1 MAVPVSLPK
10 EQPRSITASA
20 MKVEKRKTETQ
31 KRLTAD
37 WQDQAFKYIYLV
49 PELNYASR
57 FYSRMLKKIKIFPA
71 IRKADETLE
80 PIKEG
85 LPVDLLDRIQDP
97 GGGRSAILGSYGRLM
112 FVVGEGYLLGVDLK
126 RDTERWQF
134 VWSKELVF
142 EDNGAITWKR
152 TSTSAGETYPASRAV
167 AYRMWMPAPDES
179 GAAESPMRAIM
190 EVAEELVLL
199 TRAVRA
205 TSVSRMV
212 NGMLKIPSEL
222 SFGSDVPGADDD
234 PENNPFLRNLIDHIT
249 GAIENAGS
257 AEAATPFFAE
267 GAAEFLAELVWEKLH
282 DPATD
287 YMEKELRAE
296 AITRCAWG
304 LDLPPEVIKGM
315 TEANH
320 WTGRQITHDMWR
332 SHGAPVAEQFCDDLC
347 DGYLRPALREAKNE
361 DGGLAYPNWDKVV
374 IGFDDSEVVISPD
387 RSEDADRAWDRG
399 TIKMP
404 DYLKLKG
411 ISIDAQADEET
422 VQMFLALKLRNP
434 DLLPKKYL
442 PDGWV
447 TDAERQQ
454 QQRGPVAAPEDERD
468 AEEGPPPPGPAGVSR
483 RESRKLSLQGAA
495 TIALLRCREVAGAR
509 IRQQHKKVPEVLALT
524 DGKPNALV
532 ASILGQERLMV
543 LGTKEPIALVKDGT
557 NLFLDYCH
565 DTQVDETQA
574 KALAQM
580 IEVFAART
588 LYERRTPEL
597 TSGIIAQILRACEVS
612 EAIEEDVVKGN
623 NHALAFVEA
632 REA

>member
-1 MAVPVSLPK
+1 MAVPTSLPK
-10 EQPRSITASA
+10 EQPRSLTASA
-20 MKVEKRKTETQ
+20 MKVEARKTETH

-57 FYSRMLKKIKIFPA
+57 FYSRMLKKIKLFPA
-71 IRKADETLE
+71 TRKPDESLE
-80 PIKEG
+80 PIKDG
-85 LPVDLLDRIQDP
+85 LPVELLDRIQDP
-97 GGGRSAILGSYGRLM
+97 GGGRSSILGSYGRLM
-112 FVVGEGYLLGVDLK
+112 FTVGEGYLLGVDLK
-126 RDTERWQF
+126 KDTERWQF
-134 VWSKELVF
+134 VWAKELTF
-142 EDNGAITWKR
+142 EEGGAIIWKR
-152 TSTSAGETYPASRAV
+152 TSTSTGTTYSKNAAV

-179 GAAESPMRAIM
+179 GSAESPMRAVM
-190 EVAEELVLL
+190 EIAEELVLL

-287 YMEKELRAE
+287 YMEKELRTE

-347 DGYLRPALREAKNE
+347 DAYLRPALKEGKYEAWKE
-361 DGGLAYPNWDKVV
+361 VV
-374 IGFDDSEVVISPD
+374 IGYDDSEVVISPD

-411 ISIDAQADEET
+411 ISLDAQADEET
-422 VQMFLALKLRNP
+422 IQMFLALKLRNP

-442 PDGWV
+442 PEGWV
-447 TDAERQQ
+447 TDAARQQ

-483 RESRKLSLQGAA
+483 RESRKLSLEGAA
-495 TIALLRCREVAGAR
+495 TIALHRCREVAGAR
-509 IRQQHKKVPEVLALT
+509 IRSQHKKVPEVLALT
-524 DGKPNALV
+524 DGKPNTLV
-532 ASILGQERLMV
+532 ASILGQERLV
-543 LGTKEPIALVKDGT
+543 ALGTQESMALVKGGT

-565 DTQVDETQA
+565 EQGVDETQA
-574 KALAQM
+574 GALGQM

-588 LYERRTPEL
+588 LYERRTPDL
-597 TSGIIAQILRACEVS
+597 TSGITAQILRACEVS
-612 EAIEEDVVKGN
+612 EAIEGEIVKGN

-632 REA
+632 REI